1 MRRQTALSRSQLV
14 LPLERETTMPPIVPG
29 SKALL
34 QAVADLLVGALG
46 SEKEEVSRKEDA
58 DEPEDHA

>member
-14 LPLERETTMPPIVPG
+14 LPLERETITPPIVPG

-34 QAVADLLVGALG
+34 QAVADLLLGALG
-46 SEKEEVSRKEDA
+46 SEKRDVSGKEDA